1 MSAAALLPIVT
12 VAGMSLSVA
21 AGYAFGRSWSR
32 ASLDAEQ
39 ITPIPQSPTASLK
52 RKRMHAHDENNN
64 SLEYPHNLAAIYP
77 NKRTRTPSA
86 SPEPEVEPTKEQEEP
101 TPIPARE
108 ANPVSEPQSPPAQVQ
123 EIKASS
129 PVVPARAIHPIST
142 PQRTAALGG
151 GFASYSQSPSAFSSL
166 SSSSLKSPGPSATW
180 LEAIGAQRRESNQ
193 KTTVEALALP
203 PAVKPS
209 TGEEDEEIA
218 CELKGLKLFL
228 KRGARE
234 FNSPIGGHGKVL
246 ISRQKAT
253 KRILFR
259 REPLWQ
265 VTMNLRLTSHV
276 KCSFDDED
284 GVLRVVC
291 LEDQETQQCSAD
303 LDKTQ
308 ALKEVVVYAFKR
320 GRFTSKDAF
329 TEFAQ
334 GVLRVVKDEGDAKKQ
349 DEDEPKNEVNEDDE
363 KADGNGEPNVVANTQ
378 AVDA

>member
-39 ITPIPQSPTASLK
+39 ITPIPQSPTPSLK
-52 RKRMHAHDENNN
+52 RKRMHDHDENNN
-64 SLEYPHNLAAIYP
+64 NLAAIYP

-86 SPEPEVEPTKEQEEP
+86 SPEPEAEPLKEKEEYAWQP
-101 TPIPARE
+101 TPTPARE
-108 ANPVSEPQSPPAQVQ
+108 VDPATEAQSPPAQVQ
-123 EIKASS
+123 EIKVSS
-129 PVVPARAIHPIST
+129 PVVPARPIHPIST

-151 GFASYSQSPSAFSSL
+151 GFASYSQSTFSSF
-166 SSSSLKSPGPSATW
+166 SAPTSKSPGPTATW
-180 LEAIGAQRRESNQ
+180 LEAIGAQRQESHQ
-193 KTTVEALALP
+193 KKAAEALELP
-203 PAVKPS
+203 PA
-209 TGEEDEEIA
+209 EDEEVA
-218 CELKGLKLFL
+218 CELKGLKLFV

-234 FNSPIGGHGKVL
+234 FNPPIGGHAKVL
-246 ISRQKAT
+246 ISRQKET

-265 VTMNLRLTSHV
+265 VTMNLRLTAHI

-291 LEDQETQQCSAD
+291 LEDQEPEQCSAD
-303 LDKTQ
+303 LDKKQT
-308 ALKEVVVYAFKR
+308 LKEVVVYAFKR
-320 GRFTSKDAF
+320 GRFTPKDAF
-329 TEFAQ
+329 RDFAE
-334 GVLRVVKDEGDAKKQ
+334 GLLRVVNNQGEVKK
-349 DEDEPKNEVNEDDE
+349 DEPKDAVNEDDG
-363 KADGNGEPNVVANTQ
+363 KADAIGEQSAVATEQ